1 MYAKGLAVSAP
12 SRTSC
17 PQGLIG
23 ISVILGATL
32 NLDFASIKGCT
43 YNGIFADGDATVTWT
58 TVEDYRDHGIFSF
71 GGDSTIK
78 VSYSNNVA
86 AEKSESPGQIGIL
99 LVAGA
104 NGVIDHN
111 RISLS
116 SEAGAVAKLTT
127 TP

>member
-1 MYAKGLAVSAP
+1 
-12 SRTSC
+12 
-17 PQGLIG
+17 
-23 ISVILGATL
+23 
-32 NLDFASIKGCT
+32 
-43 YNGIFADGDATVTWT
+43 VTT
-58 TVEDYRDHGIFSF
+58 EFCSF
-71 GGDSTIK
+71 GEDSTIK

-86 AEKSESPGQIGIL
+86 TDESESPGQIGIL
-99 LVAGA
+99 IVAGA

>member
-1 MYAKGLAVSAP
+1 M
-12 SRTSC
+12 
-17 PQGLIG
+17 
-23 ISVILGATL
+23 LGATL
-32 NLDFASIKGCT
+32 NLDFASIKDCT
-43 YNGIFADGDATVTWT
+43 YNGIFAEGDATVTWT

-71 GGDSTIK
+71 GGESPIK
-78 VSYSNNVA
+78 VSYSNN
-86 AEKSESPGQIGIL
+86 AEKSESPGQIGIF

-116 SEAGAVAKLTT
+116 SEAGGVAKLTT

>member
-58 TVEDYRDHGIFSF
+58 TVEDYRDQGIFSF

-99 LVAGA
+99 LVAGQPLNLKNA
-104 NGVIDHN
+104 HIITVQNIF
-111 RISLS
+111 SL
-116 SEAGAVAKLTT
+116 T
-127 TP
+127 